1 VKRISLV
8 VAILPLLFA
17 CNHHSETKTP
27 RGISFQTVD
36 TSSFDLLKYRSA
48 AKRIIILDSIP
59 GTYRDYTEAEKQ
71 ARRFND
77 RETFERA
84 WQDSTAEFFV
94 GRSGY
99 WDPDNGIYYHAFI
112 SYPEFDLVCFK
123 TLFAEG
129 FSYDLITYTKN
140 GKRIDHLLAAYYPGV
155 VKIGELGIKNNDLQS
170 STIKTDT
177 IQKIEAVCDW
187 LGDKRGYICDTI
199 FTNYKLSADGKF
211 VLVNSDT
218 ILNSQLN
225 ATRKMRLD

>member
-1 VKRISLV
+1 MNLSPVHTEIIQRPKNKPGGLTTGRPLNAPGKIQRQSSLLEEVVIGIRIMEY
-8 VAILPLLFA
+8 ITMPLFPIRNLTWCA
-17 CNHHSETKTP
+17 
-27 RGISFQTVD
+27 
-36 TSSFDLLKYRSA
+36 LKPYSQ
-48 AKRIIILDSIP
+48 K
-59 GTYRDYTEAEKQ
+59 
-71 ARRFND
+71 
-77 RETFERA
+77 
-84 WQDSTAEFFV
+84 
-94 GRSGY
+94 
-99 WDPDNGIYYHAFI
+99 
-112 SYPEFDLVCFK
+112 
-123 TLFAEG
+123 G
-129 FSYDLITYTKN
+129 FHTDLITYTKN